1 MKELGMWVLLMW
13 TDGQGPTA
21 HSQEFTSQAKCDY
34 AVSQII
40 SRQSSTNDYRRFR
53 MICTEK

>member
-1 MKELGMWVLLMW
+1 MNTVAMWVLLMW
-13 TDGQGPTA
+13 TDGQNPTA
-21 HSQEFTSQAKCDY
+21 ASVEFTSQANCEY
-34 AVSQII
+34 AMSQII